1 MQRIDDTSG
10 LNKSLTE
17 AFRGEYGSFVMQ
29 NGIRVLVQGRLVH
42 FEGAFSGDEESVE
55 IPRFPSRF
63 TIIFTGDDYACS
75 TIAEPNAGFVCVPSV
90 ARGKRFIILSTGI
103 LNI

>member
-1 MQRIDDTSG
+1 MNRIDNSNG

-17 AFRGEYGSFVMQ
+17 ALRGEYGTYTMA

-42 FEGAFSGDEESVE
+42 FEGEFSGNEESVE
-55 IPRFPSRF
+55 IPRIPSRF
-63 TIIFTGDDYACS
+63 TIIFTGDDYSCS
-75 TIAEPNAGFVCVPSV
+75 TISEPNAGFVCVPSV
-90 ARGKRFIILSTGI
+90 ARGKRFVILSTGI